1 MKEENI
7 KGEYQ
12 RKVDKSLIPTCNIM
26 GVNIAAIN
34 MNWLLKYLDAN
45 LSDIKGDYICVSNVH
60 TTVTS
65 YEDAAYCAVQNGGLM
80 AIPDGG
86 PLSSVGRKRGYSDMD
101 RTTGPS
107 LMGEIF
113 KISAEKGYRH
123 YFYGSTEETLKL
135 LEEKLQE
142 NYPGIQIAGMYANG
156 PSSAVVVGDRA
167 YIVDF
172 GPGVVRQASAAYF
185 NGIDALRP
193 DLLTVAFC
201 THLHTDHTAGYPDL
215 IFTPWVLE
223 RPVPLKVFG
232 PKGMQHMTDHILKAY
247 ETDID
252 FRINGFEKANE
263 SGYRVEVT
271 EIESGIIYK
280 DDRVTVEAFP
290 VSHGTLECYGY
301 KFITPDKTIVI
312 TGDTAPL
319 DIVAEKAKDCDILL
333 HEVEYAAGISCREPK
348 WQKYHR
354 EVHTLSTDLAQ
365 VAKKA
370 NPKLLV
376 TYHRIYHMNIQ
387 DNRKNLAAEM
397 AWRDEA
403 ILDEIRE
410 AGYEGYVVNGKDL
423 DIF

>member
-1 MKEENI
+1 M
-7 KGEYQ
+7 
-12 RKVDKSLIPTCNIM
+12 
-26 GVNIAAIN
+26 
-34 MNWLLKYLDAN
+34 
-45 LSDIKGDYICVSNVH
+45 
-60 TTVTS
+60 
-65 YEDAAYCAVQNGGLM
+65 
-80 AIPDGG
+80 
-86 PLSSVGRKRGYSDMD
+86 
-101 RTTGPS
+101 
-107 LMGEIF
+107 
-113 KISAEKGYRH
+113 
-123 YFYGSTEETLKL
+123 
-135 LEEKLQE
+135 
-142 NYPGIQIAGMYANG
+142 
-156 PSSAVVVGDRA
+156 
-167 YIVDF
+167 
-172 GPGVVRQASAAYF
+172 
-185 NGIDALRP
+185 
-193 DLLTVAFC
+193 AFC

-365 VAKKA
+365 VVKKA

-423 DIF
+423 DVF